1 MSAALEIGK
10 WFMKKSMVKVSDY
23 LDPNCIVFLDADDRD
38 EALSQLVDVLYQNN
52 KITDKESFYKAILE
66 REKIVSTGIGMSVA
80 IPHAKLKGFD
90 DFFIAIGMQKEKAL
104 EWNSLDKA
112 PVRLIFMIGG
122 PEDQQTEYLN
132 ILSKLTHLIKDET
145 LRKKIFLLDSS
156 NQIFKHL
163 EKF

>member
-1 MSAALEIGK
+1 MSVALEIGK
-10 WFMKKSMVKVSDY
+10 WFKKKDMVKVSDY
-23 LDPNCIVFLDADDRD
+23 LDPSCIVFLHAKNRD
-38 EALSQLVDVLYQNN
+38 EALMELVDVLYKNN
-52 KITDKESFYKAILE
+52 KIDDKESFYQAILE

-90 DFFIAIGMQKEKAL
+90 NFFIAIGMQKEEPL

-122 PEDQQTEYLN
+122 PQDQQTEYLN
-132 ILSKLTHLIKDET
+132 ILSKLTHVIKDET
-145 LRKKIFLLDSS
+145 LRKKIFLLESS
-156 NQIFKHL
+156 EEIFKQL